1 MINEIIFVFWF
12 FAPSGVSNIAA
23 FLAGKN
29 PVLKQF
35 ATPVDFGLKYRGRR
49 ILGDNKTFRGFISGI
64 IASILI
70 VYLQIYLYQS
80 LPIIREYIRLDY
92 NAINPFIFGTLSGFG
107 ALFGDSVKSF
117 FKRQIGVPPGR
128 SWVPLDQIDYILGGI
143 LFTSFYVQLT
153 PSEYVSLFVMWF
165 LLHPATTLLGYLL
178 RLKESP
184 L

>member
-80 LPIIREYIRLDY
+80 LPII
-92 NAINPFIFGTLSGFG
+92 
-107 ALFGDSVKSF
+107 
-117 FKRQIGVPPGR
+117 
-128 SWVPLDQIDYILGGI
+128 
-143 LFTSFYVQLT
+143 
-153 PSEYVSLFVMWF
+153 
-165 LLHPATTLLGYLL
+165 TLLIHLFLELYQDLGHY
-178 RLKESP
+178 SGIV
-184 L
+184 